1 MRNAECGVQRA
12 ECRMQNAECGMR
24 NAELYINLVFRHEPI
39 NLLCYNNIERVQIGG
54 TSIALLYR
62 KA

>member
-1 MRNAECGVQRA
+1 MRNAEC
-12 ECRMQNAECGMR
+12 RMLNAECGMR
-24 NAELYINLVFRHEPI
+24 RVPKIIIINLGFRLEPI

>member
-1 MRNAECGVQRA
+1 
-12 ECRMQNAECGMR
+12 MR
-24 NAELYINLVFRHEPI
+24 NAELYINLVFRLEPI